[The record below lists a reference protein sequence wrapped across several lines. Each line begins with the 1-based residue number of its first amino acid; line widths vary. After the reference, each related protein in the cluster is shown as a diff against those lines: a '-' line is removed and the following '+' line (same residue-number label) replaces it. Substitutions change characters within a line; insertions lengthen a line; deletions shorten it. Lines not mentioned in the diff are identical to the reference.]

1 MAFIQSQGK
10 PKIFSSDLLLLGVKS
25 LVMKFKRYRLYNKTV
40 SELRGLTVRELSD
53 LGLSRSIIKNVAYI
67 AVYENRDGRK
77 DIGSL

>member
-40 SELRGLTVRELSD
+40 SELSGLTGRELSD